1 MGKKIIINESK
12 LRAIV
17 RNILIEQV
25 VDLETAIKE
34 MGFVK
39 TTPGNY
45 KHNKDSKLTISIVG
59 DNVIV
64 KKGNKEL
71 GKVTKNDI
79 EDLEGIVK
87 SSFPLVSEQ
96 VVKGS
101 GNDPYEYKK
110 EGNVYYARKKGSSS
124 WVKTSGE
131 ASKAIASK
139 IFKQTT
145 TKVQSKSST
154 PLLTPRFKFDRPV
167 QQSDYL
173 GKGGEFERNLYGG
186 RNKEDYFKMMEFVK
200 KFPPAKKSSLPLH
213 IRALMDY
220 LAGRETPF
228 TASDLTRDEQQ
239 FIKKVAISNAKK
251 GLTYPLWKDIGAGNL
266 PTSMTVTGSQ
276 KEKEKLT
283 NKGGEG
289 SLIKPE
295 LAGQFMYTL
304 GEITPPNIKVSPNK
318 ENVTVFDR
326 YDFNTKGK
334 TKEDLLNNFVKQV
347 GSWWKGDSTFY
358 SVVRNAVAFKEAN
371 GYKGFPVNITV

>member
-25 VDLETAIKE
+25 VDLVTAIKE
-34 MGFVK
+34 MGF
-39 TTPGNY
+39 TPVSQNNY
-45 KHNKDSKLTISIVG
+45 KHKTQKDLTLKIEG
-59 DNVIV
+59 DNIVV
-64 KKGNKEL
+64 KKGSDEIGRVKTSE
-71 GKVTKNDI
+71 I
-79 EDLEGIVK
+79 IDLEGIIK
-87 SSFPLVSEQ
+87 SRFPLQEQ
-96 VVKGS
+96 VIKGS

-186 RNKEDYFKMMEFVK
+186 RNKEDYSKMMEFVK

-358 SVVRNAVAFKEAN
+358 SVIRNAVAFKEAN